1 MQMPVVTRD
10 VGEQTEWA
18 TWHLCS
24 PSQPRRGTLGTVP
37 EPVWP
42 SESSPQGWGWGVGA
56 CSARGDHRRGLRAS
70 HSPSQRLGTDAPR
83 FLANHESECP

>member
-24 PSQPRRGTLGTVP
+24 PSQPWRGTLGTVP

-42 SESSPQGWGWGVGA
+42 SESSPQGWGWGMG
-56 CSARGDHRRGLRAS
+56 GLLS
-70 HSPSQRLGTDAPR
+70 TWGPQVWT
-83 FLANHESECP
+83 ESFILTLSETWH